1 MVAPKFGDGGGECLR
16 WKRDETQRM
25 LEQHQVAD
33 GDSLVRPQRVRVP
46 LEKADMP
53 LGDRRQRTGFVP
65 GGVLAVRPSTPEKR
79 RAASRA
85 LGEGLQAAQRE
96 SEEAQQIRREVLAL
110 QGGKKLGVH
119 VRAAEGLLVML
130 LDFRVKRGCVGR
142 VLQVNSQV
150 MGESCQVEW
159 ADGTRGTYPSGDLAV
174 PTDSAALGGGREARD
189 GRDA

>member
-79 RAASRA
+79 RYVEPAAA
-85 LGEGLQAAQRE
+85 L
-96 SEEAQQIRREVLAL
+96 
-110 QGGKKLGVH
+110 
-119 VRAAEGLLVML
+119 
-130 LDFRVKRGCVGR
+130 
-142 VLQVNSQV
+142 NS
-150 MGESCQVEW
+150 W
-159 ADGTRGTYPSGDLAV
+159 IHADPARLV
-174 PTDSAALGGGREARD
+174 PTNLLLAPRKT
-189 GRDA
+189 